1 MKKFLI
7 GVICIIPIVVVL
19 ALSVTSDIIL
29 LTTPVNPSDMQ
40 LRNSNNEIIGDNDV
54 LKVDIGDTGEF
65 IIVDIFPT
73 MTPDKSITYER
84 EDDYGQGIVELEK
97 MESSDNRYELKP
109 VRAGVTQVI
118 IRAKANV
125 NVYRVL
131 TIQVTSDSVETTA
144 IYDSNGV
151 AVTGEYALTAQER
164 FFMDVYPVDAMNA
177 SGVIWR
183 SSDSKIAK
191 VDANGNVT
199 PVGEGKAGIEAVV
212 RDKAGETHSAM
223 IIVDTSGAVAGA
235 SVTYTAENVTLSWVR
250 EHVAINPDATEVEY
264 ISGDKY
270 LLKRTDNG
278 AEAEVSVVRCE
289 AGEIVILNPPE
300 VLYTGNG
307 PAHLVTA
314 VVEEPETGD
323 EDEDDEKDDAD
334 DEALEPVFSSE
345 TPDVASVT
353 ENGVISLLKPGRA
366 LLRVTYGDSFK
377 QVEITVRERPATFNL
392 DLQTADARLGIQMT
406 RVWGYYWLTESGELT
421 SSFDFGIA
429 GDKNTFDVN
438 WSVSKGADGEE
449 LASIARRNDGTQGIT
464 VTFLESAV
472 GRSVTVTAV
481 LVVDNR
487 EINSVKR
494 SFTFNVNP
502 KKETVNVYNFAQM
515 AMVLSRDAK
524 WGGGE
529 RFSCY
534 DVVMQQNIYAEHV
547 VDNIRGGVY
556 GNGFL
561 YDGAGVPESEE
572 VRRQLGFQGGLLRF
586 NYGNVWQEIKA
597 FNESHAD
604 VYAANAAAGIP
615 FTQFTLDFVDIS
627 MRCAATL
634 DEADG
639 RNAVLYI
646 EMLWG
651 EIEPDKKDIPR
662 DPPVNLKF
670 LQVYNADKGVE
681 LGYIS
686 DLLVE
691 GCIFGDNARHG
702 ILAYYYGVD
711 HRKFGADGSNVTLRN
726 NVFKM
731 HGAPAVVFAS
741 PAYKE
746 SFDMNCAPNLT
757 IEGVCD
763 IYNWKTR
770 DEFSDMLSLF
780 ILKYLVELAANE
792 SDGAGQGL
800 IDMFRDS
807 FANIINEVVSDETLD
822 SLFYSY
828 GGKEYTSL
836 GIMGLG
842 APLTW
847 DPATVTVKS
856 DDVSALVLPFRDAE
870 GNTIGALRGIES
882 AVKLIYP
889 KISSVSKPSYLIA
902 NDFSRG
908 EPEIKPGDPV
918 PNSKELYAKL
928 TGQA

>member
-1 MKKFLI
+1 MRKFLI

-19 ALSVTSDIIL
+19 ALSVTSNIIL
-29 LTTPVNPSDMQ
+29 MATPVNPSEMQ
-40 LRNSNNEIIGDNDV
+40 IRNSNNEIIGSNDIV
-54 LKVDIGDTGEF
+54 KVDISDADEF
-65 IIVDIFPT
+65 IIVDIYPT

-84 EDDYGQGIVELEK
+84 EDDYGQGRVELVKVEG
-97 MESSDNRYELKP
+97 SNNRYSLRP
-109 VRAGVTQVI
+109 MTPGLTQVI
-118 IRAKANV
+118 VRAKANV

-131 TIQVTSDSVETTA
+131 TIQVTSDSVETAA
-144 IYDSNGV
+144 IYNSSGN
-151 AVTGEYALTAQER
+151 AVSGEYRLKGQER
-164 FFMDVYPVDAMNA
+164 FFMDVYPIDAMND

-183 SSDSKIAK
+183 SSDSKVAK

-199 PVGEGKAGIEAVV
+199 PVGEGEAGIEAVV

-223 IIVDTSGAVAGA
+223 IIVNTAGAVAR
-235 SVTYTAENVTLSWVR
+235 SPKVYTAENVTVSWVR
-250 EHVAINPDATEVEY
+250 DNVAVNPEVTEVKRIAE
-264 ISGDKY
+264 GRY
-270 LLKRTDNG
+270 LLTRTDNNNS
-278 AEAEVSVVRCE
+278 AEVSVERC
-289 AGEIVILNPPE
+289 APGEIVVLNPPE

-307 PAHLVTA
+307 PSHLVTEIIEA
-314 VVEEPETGD
+314 PETD
-323 EDEDDEKDDAD
+323 EDESGDSDDKTDE
-334 DEALEPVFSSE
+334 EALKPVYSSE
-345 TPDVASVT
+345 TPDIVSVS
-353 ENGVISLLKPGRA
+353 ENGVITPLKPGQA
-366 LLRVTYGDSFK
+366 LLRVSYGDSFK
-377 QVEITVRERPATFNL
+377 QVSFTVRERPATFNL
-392 DLQTADARLGIQMT
+392 DIQSADARLGIQMT

-421 SSFDFGIA
+421 SSYDFGIA
-429 GDKNTFDVN
+429 GDKNSFDVN
-438 WSVSKGADGEE
+438 WSVSSGTDGEA
-449 LASIARRNDGTQGIT
+449 LATFVRRNDGTQGIT
-464 VTFLESAV
+464 LTFLESAV

-494 SFTFNVNP
+494 SFTFNINP
-502 KKETVNVYNFAQM
+502 KKESVNVYNFSQV
-515 AMVLSRDAK
+515 AMVLSKDEK

-547 VDNIRGGVY
+547 VDNIRGGIY

-561 YDGAGVPESEE
+561 YDGSGVPESEE

-586 NYGNVWQEIKA
+586 NYEQVWQEIRA
-597 FNESHAD
+597 FNESHAE
-604 VYAANAAAGIP
+604 VFAANAAAGIP
-615 FTQFTLDFVDIS
+615 YTQFTLDYVDIS

-639 RNAVLYI
+639 RNAVLYV

-651 EIEPDKKDIPR
+651 ENEPGKKDIPR
-662 DPPVNLKF
+662 DPPVNLKY

-686 DLLVE
+686 DLLIE
-691 GCIFGDNARHG
+691 GCIFGDNVRHG
-702 ILAYYYGVD
+702 IFAYYYGVE
-711 HRKFGADGSNVTLRN
+711 HRKFEDGSNVTLRN

-757 IEGVCD
+757 IEGTCD

-770 DEFSDMLSLF
+770 EEFSDMLSIF

-800 IDMFRDS
+800 IDLFRDT
-807 FANIINEVVSDETLD
+807 FANMIDEVVKHENLD

-828 GGKEYTSL
+828 GGKEYTAL

-847 DPATVTVKS
+847 DPATVTIKS
-856 DDVSALVLPFRDAE
+856 DDVNALVLPFRDAQ
-870 GNTIGALRGIES
+870 GNTIGALQSIEF
-882 AVKLIYP
+882 AVRKIYP
-889 KISSVSKPSYLIA
+889 KISSISKPSYLIA
-902 NDFSRG
+902 NDFSHG

-928 TGQA
+928 TGQAQ

>member
-29 LTTPVNPSDMQ
+29 MATPVNPSGMQ
-40 LRNSNNEIIGDNDV
+40 IRNSNNEIIADDDIV
-54 LKVDIGDTGEF
+54 KVDISDGDEF
-65 IIVDIFPT
+65 IIVDIYPS

-84 EDDYGQGIVELEK
+84 EDDYGQGRVELVKVEG
-97 MESSDNRYELKP
+97 SNNRYSLRP
-109 VRAGVTQVI
+109 MTPGLTQI
-118 IRAKANV
+118 IVRAKANV
-125 NVYRVL
+125 NVYCVL
-131 TIQVTSDSVETTA
+131 TVQITSDSVETAA
-144 IYDSNGV
+144 IYNSSGEPI
-151 AVTGEYALTAQER
+151 AGEYTLAGQER

-199 PVGEGKAGIEAVV
+199 PVSEGKAGIEAVV

-223 IIVDTSGAVAGA
+223 IVVDTSGAVAR
-235 SVTYTAENVTLSWVR
+235 SSTVYTAEEITVSWIRDNAAV
-250 EHVAINPDATEVEY
+250 NPEVTEVEY
-264 ISGDKY
+264 LAEGRY
-270 LLKRTDNG
+270 LLRRTDNG
-278 AEAEVSVVRCE
+278 ASAEVTAVSCV
-289 AGEIVILNPPE
+289 AGEIVVLNPPE

-307 PAHLVTA
+307 PSHLVTEIIEA
-314 VVEEPETGD
+314 PEAD
-323 EDEDDEKDDAD
+323 DDESGKDDGERGE
-334 DEALEPVFSSE
+334 EALKPVYTSE
-345 TPDVASVT
+345 TPDIASVT
-353 ENGVISLLKPGRA
+353 ENGVITPLKPGQA
-366 LLRVTYGDSFK
+366 LLRVSYGDSFK
-377 QVEITVRERPATFNL
+377 QVSFTVRERPATFNL
-392 DLQTADARLGIQMT
+392 DIQSADARLGIQMT

-421 SSFDFGIA
+421 SSYDFGIA
-429 GDKNTFDVN
+429 GDVNAFDVA
-438 WSVSKGADGEE
+438 WSVSAGADGEE
-449 LASIARRNDGTQGIT
+449 LATFVRRNDGTQGIT
-464 VTFLESAV
+464 ITFLESAI
-472 GRSVTVTAV
+472 GKSVTVTAV
-481 LVVDNR
+481 LMVDNR
-487 EINSVKR
+487 AINSVKR
-494 SFTFNVNP
+494 SFTFNINP
-502 KKETVNVYNFAQM
+502 KKESVNVYDFAQL
-515 AMVLSRDAK
+515 AMVLSKDAK

-547 VDNIRGGVY
+547 VDNIRGGIY

-561 YDGAGVPESEE
+561 YDGSGVPESEE

-586 NYGNVWQEIKA
+586 NYEQVWQEIRA
-597 FNESHAD
+597 FNESHAE
-604 VYAANAAAGIP
+604 VFAANAA
-615 FTQFTLDFVDIS
+615 IS

-639 RNAVLYI
+639 RNAVLYV

-651 EIEPDKKDIPR
+651 ENEPGKKDIPR
-662 DPPVNLKF
+662 DPPVNLKY

-686 DLLVE
+686 DLLIE
-691 GCIFGDNARHG
+691 GCIFGDNVRHG
-702 ILAYYYGVD
+702 IFAYYYGVE
-711 HRKFGADGSNVTLRN
+711 HRKFEDGSNVTLRN

-757 IEGVCD
+757 IEGTCD

-770 DEFSDMLSLF
+770 EEFSDMLSIF

-800 IDMFRDS
+800 IDLFRDT
-807 FANIINEVVSDETLD
+807 FANMIDEVVHENLD

-828 GGKEYTSL
+828 GGKEYTAL
-836 GIMGLG
+836 GLMGLG

-847 DPATVTVKS
+847 DPATVTIKS
-856 DDVSALVLPFRDAE
+856 DDVNALVLPFRDAQ
-870 GNTIGALRGIES
+870 GNTIGALQSIEL
-882 AVKLIYP
+882 AVKTIYP
-889 KISSVSKPSYLIA
+889 KISSISKPSYLIA

-928 TGQA
+928 TGQAE

>member
-7 GVICIIPIVVVL
+7 CVICIIPIVVVL

-29 LTTPVNPSDMQ
+29 MATPVNPSEMQ
-40 LRNSNNEIIGDNDV
+40 LRNSDNEIIEDNAI
-54 LKVDIGDTGEF
+54 LKVDISETDEF

-73 MTPDKSITYER
+73 MTPDKSIVYER
-84 EDDYGQGIVELEK
+84 EEEYGSGKAELEK
-97 MESSDNRYELKP
+97 VEGSSNRYSIVP
-109 VRAGVTQVI
+109 VRAGVTQIV
-118 IRAKANV
+118 IRAKANI

-131 TIQVTSDSVETTA
+131 TIQVTSDSVETA
-144 IYDSNGV
+144 VIYNS
-151 AVTGEYALTAQER
+151 AGEPVDNEYDLKGQER
-164 FFMDVYPVDAMNA
+164 FFLDVYPVDAMNA

-183 SSDSKIAK
+183 SSDSKVAT
-191 VDANGNVT
+191 VDANGNVS
-199 PVGEGKAGIEAVV
+199 PVGDGSAGIEAVV

-223 IIVDTSGAVAGA
+223 IIVNTEGCAARSKT
-235 SVTYTAENVTLSWVR
+235 TYTADEITLSWVK
-250 EHVAINPDATEVEY
+250 ENIAVNPAVTEVT
-264 ISGDKY
+264 
-270 LLKRTDNG
+270 RTAKGTYVLTRSDNG
-278 AEAEVSVVRCE
+278 ASEEVEVIGCAE
-289 AGEIVILNPPE
+289 GEIVFLNAPE
-300 VLYTGNG
+300 TLYTGNG
-307 PAHLVTA
+307 PAHLIA
-314 VVEEPETGD
+314 DVVVKTPVETEEG
-323 EDEDDEKDDAD
+323 EDDEEADDAY
-334 DEALEPVFSSE
+334 ELVYSSD
-345 TPDVASVT
+345 TPDIATVT
-353 ENGVISLLKPGRA
+353 ENGIITPLKAGRA
-366 LLRVTYGDSFK
+366 VLRAACGNSFR
-377 QVEITVRERPATFNL
+377 QIEITVRERPASF
-392 DLQTADARLGIQMT
+392 DLSLQSADAKLGIQMT
-406 RVWGYYWLTESGELT
+406 RVWGYYWLTDSGELT
-421 SSFDFGIA
+421 SSYDFGIA
-429 GDKNTFDVN
+429 NDKNNFDVN
-438 WSVSKGADGEE
+438 WSVSLGADGEE
-449 LASIARRNDGTQGIT
+449 LATFLRRNDGTQGIT
-464 VTFLESAV
+464 LTFLESCL
-472 GRSVTVTAV
+472 GKSVTVTAV

-494 SFTFNVNP
+494 SFTFNFNI
-502 KKETVNVYNFAQM
+502 KKETVNVYDFAEV
-515 AMVLSRDAK
+515 AMILSQDAK

-534 DVVMQQNIYAEHV
+534 DCVMQQDIYAEHV
-547 VDNIRGGVY
+547 VDNIRGGIY

-597 FNESHAD
+597 YNEAHAELF
-604 VYAANAAAGIP
+604 AANAAAGIP
-615 FTQFTLDFVDIS
+615 FTQYTLDFVDIS

-634 DEADG
+634 EEADG

-662 DPPVNLKF
+662 DPPVNLRF

-681 LGYIS
+681 LGYIN
-686 DLLVE
+686 DLLIE

-711 HRKFGADGSNVTLRN
+711 QRKFGADGSNVTLRN

-731 HGAPAVVFAS
+731 HGAPAAVFAS

-757 IEGVCD
+757 IEGTCD

-770 DEFSDMLSLF
+770 EEFSDMLSIF

-792 SDGAGQGL
+792 SDGAGEAL
-800 IDMFRDS
+800 INMFKDS
-807 FANIINEVVSDETLD
+807 FANIISEVVKHHSLD

-847 DPATVTVKS
+847 DPATVTINS
-856 DDVSALVLPFRDAE
+856 DDVSARTLPFRDE
-870 GNTIGALRGIES
+870 NGKTIGSLQAIES
-882 AVKLIYP
+882 AVRMIYP
-889 KISSVSKPSYLIA
+889 KISSISKPSYLIC
-902 NDFSRG
+902 NDFSHG

-918 PNSKELYAKL
+918 PNSRELYAKL
-928 TGQA
+928 TGKA